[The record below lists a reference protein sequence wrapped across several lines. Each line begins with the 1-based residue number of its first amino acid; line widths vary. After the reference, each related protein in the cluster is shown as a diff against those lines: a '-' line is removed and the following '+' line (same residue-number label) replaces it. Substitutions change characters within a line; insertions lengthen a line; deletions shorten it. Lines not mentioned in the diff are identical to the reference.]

1 MNYYT
6 PITDEHQHA
15 FNTCFAAAVKI
26 AAENNFCQILLV
38 VPTRGALQSGVI
50 EELIGESAVNALL
63 SKKKVVISPITLFLQ
78 TKKAKASGFFS
89 GPVLAAYAYFEQ
101 IKPLL
106 ENKKI
111 PGIIL
116 YSNAPEDIE
125 AFKKA
130 APAKELNIIS

>member
-6 PITDEHQHA
+6 PITEEHQHA
-15 FNTCFAAAVKI
+15 FNTCLAMAAKI
-26 AAENNFCQILLV
+26 AAENNCSQILLV

-63 SKKKVVISPITLFLQ
+63 SKKKVVLSPITLYLQ
-78 TKKAKASGFFS
+78 TKKAKASGFYR

-101 IKPLL
+101 LKELI
-106 ENKKI
+106 EKKNI
-111 PGIIL
+111 VGIVL